1 MTTEHVAVGV
11 DIGGTKVS
19 AGLVDGGG
27 ALLYRTAMPTDG
39 ARADDLTDRVLALI
53 DDVIDQA
60 VQEVAGVGI
69 GIAAAV
75 DPAVGQV
82 LWAPN
87 IPGWVDIP
95 LGRLVH
101 EATGL
106 PANVGFDGHFAA
118 LGEHWVGRG
127 RGVCNMVLVII
138 GTGVGGGLILDGR
151 LYQGAQNLAGAV
163 GWMVAEPDSLGT
175 DVSRSLGNV
184 ESLVSGPAI
193 VRSAEQS
200 RPDDAQRAEAVT
212 PESVVQWALNGDAVS
227 QDILRRAGDC
237 LGRAVVGIVSLLNPE
252 LVLLGGGVGTTG
264 VYLDAVREAVDS
276 FAQPISRRS
285 VRVEQASLGN
295 DAGLIGAARA
305 VFQKREG
312 MAAQSAGAHFD

>member
-1 MTTEHVAVGV
+1 MTTEYVAVAV

-19 AGLVDGGG
+19 AGLVDGDGK
-27 ALLYRTAMPTDG
+27 LLYRTAMPTDPS
-39 ARADDLTDRVLALI
+39 RLDDLTDRVLALI

-60 VQEVAGVGI
+60 KQEIAGVGI

-75 DPAVGQV
+75 DPAAGHV

-95 LGRLVH
+95 LGRIVH

-118 LGEHWVGRG
+118 LGEHWVGGG
-127 RGVCNMVLVII
+127 RGVRNMVLVII

-151 LYQGAQNLAGAV
+151 LYHGAQNLAGAV
-163 GWMVAEPDSLGT
+163 GWMIAQPNTLDTEL
-175 DVSRSLGNV
+175 SRSFGNV

-200 RPDDAQRAEAVT
+200 RGDDAQHTEPVT
-212 PESVVQWALNGDAVS
+212 SESVVQCALNGDAVS

-237 LGRAVVGIVSLLNPE
+237 LGRAVAGIVSLLNPE
-252 LVLLGGGVGTTG
+252 LVLLGGGVGSTG

-276 FAQPISRRS
+276 FAQPVSRS
-285 VRVEQASLGN
+285 GVRVEQALLGN

-305 VFQKREG
+305 VFQKHEG
-312 MAAQSAGAHFD
+312 MTAQTAGAHS